1 MSIILSLDNKIT
13 EENNMSTKI
22 KNVVNSFAFD
32 KVVALLE
39 SGNIV
44 TPQVLDAWEFRLY
57 EIMQKHNQKISQHHK
72 FLVLKNQYFVDLGL
86 VEKVSI
92 STKYL
97 ANSQQTSLLKKQNK
111 NE

>member
-57 EIMQKHNQKISQHHK
+57 EIMQKHDQKIDVYKRQIQVQ
-72 FLVLKNQYFVDLGL
+72 LVNWTTDNLK
-86 VEKVSI
+86 
-92 STKYL
+92 
-97 ANSQQTSLLKKQNK
+97 LKCRKCFHNF
-111 NE
+111 ERTL